1 MCLWCVL
8 NSVLTLCEWTCVY
21 AISIHLDASS
31 LLIKSQKSVPM
42 SQYRGPCHNIEDHV
56 TI

>member
-42 SQYRGPCHNIEDHV
+42 SQYRGPCHNIEAF
-56 TI
+56 